1 MITIHPDQSVS
12 INAGLG
18 VEEFKVLNEV
28 SEFIT
33 SRDKQNK
40 FVLPTYGTFTFI
52 CKTDHGENTRG
63 LKLLTQSSSD
73 RYPIPDVDKE
83 LFKIFLH
90 TGILEDNIPRVL
102 QIVYDRISGYRVMY
116 WIGAHGIE
124 KSHFAPK
131 RLNALAAAKRSIES
145 VISEFESGSRNVLVN
160 ERVNMEGVFRVDRG
174 GHGNY
179 QIQQK
184 VDNVWKPFNPW
195 PGVGV
200 AGSIPGSQW
209 EMACS
214 NMYSVFNTLENM
226 SYLDIQLFKGMVG
239 IEFDCTAVYRDH
251 RGTHC
256 LVKPRIV
263 LTPNLPLE
271 LTPEEYGV
279 EHVYEVV
286 I

>member
-18 VEEFKVLNEV
+18 IEEFKILTEV
-28 SEFIT
+28 SELII
-33 SRDKQNK
+33 SRDKASK

-52 CKTDHGENTRG
+52 CKTKHSDKLRG
-63 LKLLTQSSSD
+63 LELTTESTSNQF
-73 RYPIPDVDKE
+73 PIDE
-83 LFKIFLH
+83 LTRALFKIFFQTDVLK
-90 TGILEDNIPRVL
+90 DNIPRVL
-102 QIVYDRISGYRVMY
+102 QITYSHEGPYEVSY

-131 RLNALAAAKRSIES
+131 RLRALNAAKKSIED
-145 VISEFESGSRNVLVN
+145 VISEFESSSRDVLVN

-200 AGSIPGSQW
+200 TGSIPGTQW

-214 NMYSVFNTLENM
+214 AMYSVFNTLENLN
-226 SYLDIQLFKGMVG
+226 YLDIQLFKGMVG